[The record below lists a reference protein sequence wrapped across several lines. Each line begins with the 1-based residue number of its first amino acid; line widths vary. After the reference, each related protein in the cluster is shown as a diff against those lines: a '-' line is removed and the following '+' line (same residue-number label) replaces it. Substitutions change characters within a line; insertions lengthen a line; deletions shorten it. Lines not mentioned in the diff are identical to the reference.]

1 MKREFKFE
9 VGQYVKVAGTILE
22 INKDLPRYPCKIN
35 YRFFDGK
42 ENSYIICDDNGN
54 GRPFFER
61 DLVPY
66 TNDSND
72 YGTIQ
77 KMKKEIHDIKIRIKD
92 LEIKVRRKDKDS
104 NELSSSESNIGFNE
118 RRYDEKEQYKLY
130 LPNDEEAVPAF

>member
-9 VGQYVKVAGTILE
+9 VGQYVKIAEEILRA
-22 INKDLPRYPCKIN
+22 NKDLPKYPCKIA

-42 ENSYIICDDNGN
+42 EISYLICDDNGN
-54 GRPFFER
+54 KRPFIER

-66 TNDSND
+66 AND

-77 KMKKEIHDIKIRIKD
+77 KMQKEIHDMQIRIKD

-104 NELSSSESNIGFNE
+104 NELSASESNVGFNE
-118 RRYDEKEQYKLY
+118 RRYDEKKQDKLS
-130 LPNDEEAVPAF
+130 LPNDKEAVPAF